1 MKLLSDE
8 GTRNST
14 TQYILT
20 ISEIQES
27 ATYECLGRNVAG
39 EGNRVRSQITVIKP
53 SGEHYIIG
61 NNMEKINNHPV
72 GMC

>member
-8 GTRNST
+8 GTGNST

-20 ISEIQES
+20 ISKIQES

-61 NNMEKINNHPV
+61 NYMEKINNNPV